1 MRVFSRSENGEKENF
16 WQGLRTAEN
25 AESAEKKIHHGVT
38 RKVTD
43 FLTADPPASPE
54 LAMACRRTQTNADF
68 SRQDYRMY
76 RMRFVREV

>member
-1 MRVFSRSENGEKENF
+1 MVEMRVFSRSENGEKENF

-43 FLTADPPASPE
+43 FLTADGPAR
-54 LAMACRRTQTNADF
+54 LA
-68 SRQDYRMY
+68 
-76 RMRFVREV
+76 